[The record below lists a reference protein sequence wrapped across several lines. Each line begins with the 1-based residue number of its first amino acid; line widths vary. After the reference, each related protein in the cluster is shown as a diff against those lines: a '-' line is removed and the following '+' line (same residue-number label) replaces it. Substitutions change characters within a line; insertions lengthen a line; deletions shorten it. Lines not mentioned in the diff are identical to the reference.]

1 MIIATAAIMTTSEG
15 IPVSSISA
23 KSKLPIVRPIDKNP
37 RSKITAPTCVQKK
50 NISAILRLG
59 PSPYQAIK
67 KKEGISI
74 TSKKM

>member
-1 MIIATAAIMTTSEG
+1 MIIATAAMITTSDG

-37 RSKITAPTCVQKK
+37 NNRMTAPTCVQKK
-50 NISAILRLG
+50 NINAILRFG

-74 TSKKM
+74 TSKKI